1 MLLKRIFDIIASFL
15 GLLVLFPFL
24 LIAGLLV
31 KFSSK
36 GPVLFRQERAGRHG
50 KPFTIY
56 KFRTMI
62 VDHGG
67 SSISVKGEKRITP
80 VGAILRKLKI
90 DELPELWNIL
100 IGDMSF
106 VGPRPDMPD
115 YAARLKGEQKDIL
128 SVRPGLTSPASI
140 KYAREE
146 EILSKVYD
154 PQKYFD
160 EVIWPDK
167 TRMNLAYVRE
177 RSFLGD
183 VNLIIRTIFG
193 KKG

>member
-1 MLLKRIFDIIASFL
+1 MLLKSIFDIIASFL

-146 EILSKVYD
+146 EILSKVHD

-183 VNLIIRTIFG
+183 FNLIIRTIFG

>member
-1 MLLKRIFDIIASFL
+1 MLLKRIFDIIASFF
-15 GLLVLFPFL
+15 GLLVLSPFL

-36 GPVLFRQERAGRHG
+36 GPVFFRQERAGRHG

-80 VGAILRKLKI
+80 VGAFLRKLKI

-115 YAARLKGEQKDIL
+115 YAARLKDEQRDIL

-146 EILSKVYD
+146 EILSKVHD

-183 VNLIIRTIFG
+183 FNLIIRTIFG